1 MQGTIA
7 QLLSLAAHGNEYL
20 SGRPD
25 DSYYPGTSTF
35 KFCKFV
41 KFVDLQSSGAKWHER
56 EFASDPNSWFKK
68 LRDTGVVQLECQWLL
83 LAVVAVGL

>member
-25 DSYYPGTSTF
+25 NSYYPDSSTF

-41 KFVDLQSSGAKWHER
+41 VQGFA
-56 EFASDPNSWFKK
+56 EFRNK
-68 LRDTGVVQLECQWLL
+68 
-83 LAVVAVGL
+83 VA